1 MVFNTMGCLFCHTIE
16 GHGGKRGPELTWI
29 ADQLTRD
36 QLTLRIMN
44 GAYNMPVFGRIL
56 SSAQTENLLDFLS
69 TRKKSGFAIGKR

>member
-16 GHGGKRGPELTWI
+16 GHGGKRGPSLTWI

-56 SSAQTENLLDFLS
+56 STEETENLLDFLS
-69 TRKKSGFAIGKR
+69 TRKKSHIATTKQ